1 MLAPACSVLVSTLA
15 VSVFCLGLAS
25 PAGGRGPTATKLA
38 AKDPGALHG
47 GNTIVASKRGA
58 PVHGVPGRKNHMAAL
73 AAGATIHGGSGHDE
87 LGARAPRVTL
97 RGRGGRDVIHG
108 GRDGTLIGGPGA
120 DLLTATRSGATARA
134 GPRDYVVL
142 RGRGDRVVCR
152 SGARGVVILRSP
164 GTKVDPACRRGGAR
178 VRTDEVGSS
187 RSPRARGA
195 QQAVTGDGSIANPF
209 RVPCDRGGVDCTVSA
224 FPERTLSGSWTNEFV
239 PAYQCPGGHPYLLNK
254 TYSPPFT
261 TWGWGVEIREDQS
274 DFAIGVSITG
284 QLLVDTPFPNDVFG
298 GTLTGYPN
306 SSATNWLW
314 GGSHW
319 YKVVLHCTS
328 DPCRSTDLVGRPKGC
343 RGNARRQLAE
353 RGRATS

>member
-1 MLAPACSVLVSTLA
+1 VLARACSVLVSAFA
-15 VSVFCLGLAS
+15 VSVFCLAVAL
-25 PAGGRGPTATKLA
+25 PAGGRGPSAAKLA
-38 AKDPGALHG
+38 SMDPGALHG
-47 GNTIVASKRGA
+47 GNTIVVSKRA
-58 PVHGVPGRKNHMAAL
+58 AHVHGVPGRRNHMAAL

-97 RGRGGRDVIHG
+97 RGRAGRDVIHG

-152 SGARGVVILRSP
+152 SGACGVVILRSP

-187 RSPRARGA
+187 RAPPARGA
-195 QQAVTGDGSIANPF
+195 QQAVTGDGSNDNPF
-209 RVPCDRGGVDCTVSA
+209 RAPCDAGGVDCTVSA
-224 FPERTLSGSWTNEFV
+224 FPERTLSGPWANEFV
-239 PAYQCPGGHPYLLNK
+239 PAYQCPDDHPYVLDE
-254 TYSPPFT
+254 TYGPPFT
-261 TWGWGVEIREDQS
+261 TWGDGVEIREDQS
-274 DFAIGVSITG
+274 DFRIGVSITG
-284 QLLVDTPFPNDVFG
+284 QFLVDSPYPNDVLG
-298 GTLTGYPN
+298 GTLTGFPN

-314 GGSHW
+314 GGTHW

-328 DPCRSTDLVGRPKGC
+328 NACHSTDLVGRPTGC
-343 RGNARRQLAE
+343 RGNARPQLAQ
-353 RGRATS
+353 RGRASR